1 VAAFLHEVIGLALKF
16 GERLP
21 TRFKTMEVSGAAA
34 AAVAGNSSP
43 RCMNAWITP

>member
-1 VAAFLHEVIGLALKF
+1 MAAFLHEVIGLALKF

-34 AAVAGNSSP
+34 VVAGNSSP